1 MRGWTPGTLL
11 HGLDPADRQALL
23 GMGTRRAFP
32 AGATLISEGSPD
44 TDAFVLLD
52 GYVKVLC
59 DTPDGRAVLVS
70 IRIGGDVVGEL
81 AALDH
86 EPRSA
91 SVVALTAV
99 TARALPRD
107 AFLRFIDE
115 RPRAAAAIRRAVV
128 AELRRATRHRVVVGR
143 APVGVRLAL
152 VLDHLAEAYGR
163 PCAEGVRI
171 EVPLSQPEL
180 ASLIGVSEPS
190 LHRALSE
197 LRSREVVATRYRR
210 LIVRDLAGLRAYA
223 GG

>member
-1 MRGWTPGTLL
+1 VTSWPPGTLL
-11 HGLDPADRQALL
+11 PGLDPADRQALL
-23 GMGTRRAFP
+23 AMGTRRAFP
-32 AGATLISEGSPD
+32 AGDTLISEGSPG

-59 DTPDGRAVLVS
+59 NTPDGRAVLVS
-70 IRIGGDVVGEL
+70 IRIGGEIVGEL

-86 EPRSA
+86 QPRSA
-91 SVVALTAV
+91 SVVALTSV

-107 AFLRFIDE
+107 AFLRFMDE
-115 RPRAAAAIRRAVV
+115 RPGAAAAIRRAVV
-128 AELRRATRHRVVVGR
+128 AELRQATRYRVVVGG

-152 VLDHLAEAYGR
+152 VLDQLAESFGR

-180 ASLIGVSEPS
+180 ASLIGASEPS

-197 LRSREVVATRYRR
+197 LRARQVVATRYRR
-210 LIVRDLAGLRAYA
+210 LIVLDLAGLRAYA